1 MKKRFRCEN
10 CNKEF
15 TTDKDCREHEKTCQ
29 PRSLEDRVEELERR
43 VANLQAALMQ
53 LWRMPATTPTAPAP
67 HNPYD
72 GPWGPATC
80 VAGEGPWGP
89 LNKKV
94 HRNVCDD
101 CVNRDKRPD
110 CIDVSWDSRNGGRC
124 RNYTRGAEA
133 TDRAECCS
141 TCEHFAEECGPV
153 TMTRT
158 TAGGAWHCSGYSR
171 KPCK

>member
-1 MKKRFRCEN
+1 MKKRFRCEH

-15 TTDKDCREHEKTCQ
+15 ATEKDCREHEKTCQ
-29 PRSLEDRVEELERR
+29 PRSLEDRVKELERR

-72 GPWGPATC
+72 GPWGPATH
-80 VAGEGPWGP
+80 VAGEGPWGPATCKDGEGPWGP

-110 CIDVSWDSRNGGRC
+110 CIDASWDIKSGGHC
-124 RNYTRGAEA
+124 RKA
-133 TDRAECCS
+133 
-141 TCEHFAEECGPV
+141 
-153 TMTRT
+153 
-158 TAGGAWHCSGYSR
+158 
-171 KPCK
+171 CK